1 MRSAL
6 SRDSREA
13 RVYVN
18 RLGRANQFARA
29 LWGITYALL
38 FRPSP
43 RPFHAWRRMILRLF
57 GARVDRGAHPYPT
70 CRIWAPWNLVM
81 GAHSS
86 LADRS
91 DCYSVARVVLD
102 ERVTVSQDSFLC
114 TATHDCDHPEFPLV
128 TAPIRLCAQSWVAA
142 DAFIGPGVTVG
153 TGAVVGARSSVF
165 RDVAPWTIVGGNPA
179 RYLRERRH

>member
-1 MRSAL
+1 MKFAL

-13 RVYVN
+13 GVYVN

-43 RPFHAWRRMILRLF
+43 RPFHAWRRMLLRLF
-57 GARVDRGAHPYPT
+57 GARVEKGAHPYPT

-91 DCYSVARVVLD
+91 DCYSVARVILE
-102 ERVTVSQDSFLC
+102 ERVTVSQDS
-114 TATHDCDHPEFPLV
+114 
-128 TAPIRLCAQSWVAA
+128 
-142 DAFIGPGVTVG
+142 
-153 TGAVVGARSSVF
+153 
-165 RDVAPWTIVGGNPA
+165 
-179 RYLRERRH
+179 RRRCCPC